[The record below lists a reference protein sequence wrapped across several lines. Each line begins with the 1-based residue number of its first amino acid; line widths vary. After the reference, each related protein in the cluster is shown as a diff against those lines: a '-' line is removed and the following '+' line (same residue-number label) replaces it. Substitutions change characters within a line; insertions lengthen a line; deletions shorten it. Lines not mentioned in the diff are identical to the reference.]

1 MSTRRTRSSTSLPA
15 LTEVEGLYLV
25 AVDVRTRMF
34 NLSRLDDLDATETL
48 RSYIRVIL
56 GM

>member
-1 MSTRRTRSSTSLPA
+1 MSTRRTRSLTSLPA

-34 NLSRLDDLDATETL
+34 NLSRFDDLDATETL